1 VISFGTDRPS
11 YFNHEALAMYN
22 GAEKTSYLVT
32 RRGVVSGGAAMI
44 TAGAALSHETT
55 VHAAAP
61 IAAKQAPGC
70 YRYKV
75 GEFEVT
81 VITEGALA
89 FPVENF
95 VSNATTEQVRRR
107 LRQPIARPM
116 PCPFHSR
123 QSS

>member
-1 VISFGTDRPS
+1 
-11 YFNHEALAMYN
+11 MYN

-44 TAGAALSHETT
+44 TAGAALSHEAT

-61 IAAKQAPGC
+61 IAAKQAPGF

-75 GEFEVT
+75 GDFEVT
-81 VITEGALA
+81 VITDGALA

-95 VSNATTEQVRRR
+95 VSNATTEQVKAALAVAYRATDA
-107 LRQPIARPM
+107 LS
-116 PCPFHSR
+116 FHSR